1 MTNDNGFLG
10 EANNERYNPGNR
22 NFLAVPENSMVHND
36 NKIDDVSN
44 GPFPIYVQEFT
55 EKQILEEASR
65 APPGSMPSIDYPKS
79 MFLKGFFSV
88 QTTSSKP
95 LPIVRHNII
104 SVLTRM
110 KIEFKE
116 VKGGFIC
123 VQQRPPIATSVVPA
137 ITTSDVGYDSGKSVN
152 LQTSLDNQLS
162 SSYHSSTST
171 ASRSSSIR
179 RQGSYKR
186 GQSGIPLTPL
196 AGSTHQRNSSI
207 PMSPISG
214 SQSNGISEELSSASL
229 EYIQQQDDIL
239 TTSRVQN
246 INDINGQFEQNNVY
260 DNKER
265 PPIRF
270 EIHIVKVRIVGL
282 AGVHFKKV
290 SGNTWLYKELASY
303 ILKELNL

>member
-1 MTNDNGFLG
+1 
-10 EANNERYNPGNR
+10 
-22 NFLAVPENSMVHND
+22 
-36 NKIDDVSN
+36 
-44 GPFPIYVQEFT
+44 
-55 EKQILEEASR
+55 
-65 APPGSMPSIDYPKS
+65 MPSIDYPKS

-110 KIEFKE
+110 NIDFKE

-123 VQQRPPIATSVVPA
+123 VQQRPSIETAAVPV
-137 ITTSDVGYDSGKSVN
+137 ITTTGVGLDSGKAMD
-152 LQTSLDNQLS
+152 LQNSLDSQLS
-162 SSYHSSTST
+162 SSYHST
-171 ASRSSSIR
+171 ASSASRNSSIK

-186 GQSGIPLTPL
+186 GQNNIPLTPL
-196 AGSTHQRNSSI
+196 ATNTHQRNSSI
-207 PMSPISG
+207 PMSPNYG
-214 SQSNGISEELSSASL
+214 NQSNGTSGELSSMSL
-229 EYIQQQDDIL
+229 DYVQQQDDIL
-239 TTSRVQN
+239 TTSRAQN
-246 INDINGQFEQNNVY
+246 INNVNGQTEQTNTSGI
-260 DNKER
+260 KER
-265 PPIRF
+265 PPIKF